1 MERLNIFVAGR
12 WREGRGEE
20 MASVFP
26 ADGSVNARLR
36 AANVEDVNE
45 AVEAA
50 EKAWRAPEW
59 RGLVPHQRA
68 SILYRVSNLI
78 LAQQEQLAE
87 LQTRD
92 NGKPLAETRGLVA
105 SAAAT
110 ARYFAAACEVL
121 EGELPTPRSAEVMTL
136 SQYQPM
142 GVIAA
147 ITPWNSPIA
156 SEMQKVAPALAAGNA
171 VVLKPA
177 EATPLMALKLAE
189 LFEQAGL
196 PAGLLSVL
204 PGKGSVIGE
213 ALARHP
219 LVKRSPLPAGP
230 APGAIWRTSPPTS

>member
-50 EKAWRAPEW
+50 ERAWRAPEW

-156 SEMQKVAPALAAGNA
+156 SEMQ
-171 VVLKPA
+171 
-177 EATPLMALKLAE
+177 
-189 LFEQAGL
+189 
-196 PAGLLSVL
+196 
-204 PGKGSVIGE
+204 
-213 ALARHP
+213 
-219 LVKRSPLPAGP
+219 
-230 APGAIWRTSPPTS
+230 

>member
-50 EKAWRAPEW
+50 ERAWRAPEW

-121 EGELPTPRSAEVMTL
+121 EGELPTRAAPR
-136 SQYQPM
+136 
-142 GVIAA
+142 
-147 ITPWNSPIA
+147 
-156 SEMQKVAPALAAGNA
+156 
-171 VVLKPA
+171 
-177 EATPLMALKLAE
+177 
-189 LFEQAGL
+189 
-196 PAGLLSVL
+196 
-204 PGKGSVIGE
+204 
-213 ALARHP
+213 
-219 LVKRSPLPAGP
+219 
-230 APGAIWRTSPPTS
+230 